1 MMKGSALRAQLLI
14 VFNAITRMYAV
25 CVPRDISYYQIA
37 PVRPVTMNAKYAKMI
52 SAFIALTVIF
62 PGVHNV

>member
-1 MMKGSALRAQLLI
+1 MMKGSALRAQLRI
-14 VFNAITRMYAV
+14 VFDAITRMYAV
-25 CVPRDISYYQIA
+25 CVPRDISYLIT
-37 PVRPVTMNAKYAKMI
+37 PVRPVTMNAKYAKMM